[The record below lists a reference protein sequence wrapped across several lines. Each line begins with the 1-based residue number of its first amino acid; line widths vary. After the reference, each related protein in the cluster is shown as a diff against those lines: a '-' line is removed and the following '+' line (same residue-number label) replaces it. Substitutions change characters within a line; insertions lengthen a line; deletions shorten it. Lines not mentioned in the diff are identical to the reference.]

1 MEVCPLGTW
10 QDFEDRLQAQFL
22 ERREVIHGLLVALVA
37 RQHVLL
43 IGPPGAAKSEL
54 ARTVCGAVG
63 GRFFRTTL
71 TPTSTPDEL
80 LGPVSAKRLI
90 EDDVI
95 ARNLD
100 GSLATADI
108 AAVDEIWKCNA
119 ATLNCLLSVINER
132 EVTDAGRPLP
142 VPLRTL
148 VGTSNELPQE
158 EGLTALWDRFAL
170 RYQVGYLKDPGDFLR
185 LLAMPETAPV
195 QGPTLAE
202 VDAAGRL
209 LDSIAWDGV
218 RETFLKL
225 WTAARQTWRVSVS
238 DRRWKWCLRLCRANA
253 LLAGRNEAQPAD
265 LLVLADALWEE
276 PDQRLR
282 IRQELLEIVD
292 PALREAEELTD
303 AAEEQWQKAMA
314 VTDGEPK
321 DVMAVISEAAKKIRK
336 SAARL
341 EELRDI
347 ARGRGRDTAELERA
361 LERVQTWNRSIH
373 QKLTDRYMAGGAA
386 S

>member
-1 MEVCPLGTW
+1 MGSW
-10 QDFEDRLQAQFL
+10 QQFEDALQAQFL

-54 ARTVCGAVG
+54 ARTVCGAMG

-100 GSLATADI
+100 GSLATADV
-108 AAVDEIWKCNA
+108 AAVDEVWKCNA
-119 ATLNCLLSVINER
+119 ATLNCLLSVLVER
-132 EVTDAGRPLP
+132 EVTDAGRPVP

-148 VGTSNELPQE
+148 VATSNELPQE
-158 EGLTALWDRFAL
+158 EGLAALWDRFGL
-170 RYQVGYLKDPGDFLR
+170 RFRVDYLKDPGDFLR
-185 LLAMPETAPV
+185 LLSMPEAAAVT
-195 QGPTLAE
+195 GPSLAE

-209 LDSIAWDGV
+209 LDAIAWDGV

-225 WTAARQTWRVSVS
+225 WAAARQNWRVAVS
-238 DRRWKWCLRLCRANA
+238 DRRWKWCLRIAQANA
-253 LLAGRNEAQPAD
+253 LLAGRSEVQPAD

-276 PDQRLR
+276 PDQRLA
-282 IRQELLEIVD
+282 IRQGLLEIVD
-292 PALREAEELTD
+292 PALREAEEQVD

-314 VTDGEPK
+314 ADGEPK
-321 DVMAVISEAAKKIRK
+321 DVLAVISEAAKKLRK
-336 SAARL
+336 ATARL

-347 ARGRGRDTAELERA
+347 ARGRGGDTSELERA
-361 LERVQTWNRSIH
+361 LGRVQAWNRAIH
-373 QKLTDRYMAGGAA
+373 EKLTSRYMGGA
-386 S
+386 